1 MSNPQE
7 NQSESQNEI
16 DRCIELLRPSSSD
29 DAKFVALML
38 LPRLLKQ
45 EKKNVVLI
53 FDAMDFK
60 FLERLMRTESVNDD
74 NLPDFTL
81 KSIAVNI
88 LSCFCATDELLNRK
102 QIHARIPTLASLIS
116 QNNEELTRDILGI
129 LLRLSSVNQGLI
141 YIIDDKVISK
151 ILQCITSFT
160 NVEIQEL
167 ALNVIYY
174 TTIGVTTSISQNQSL
189 SDSKTIV
196 QGYIFT
202 IFKQLSETFRINQ
215 DKIKFDLLQFF
226 VNIFS
231 LISDQFIQ
239 DFLINDKSQISIWLK
254 NFRHG
259 SEQRDKALSLVM
271 LLLHHF
277 GTTSLLA
284 PVTSNLTLT
293 QISKSAAGDIENE
306 FKFSALLTQLSCVEI
321 RLMLDE
327 LGQEKKNDKFNERLD
342 VMLPACYTIL
352 EKSIEYLLHVE
363 NLLESQEKV
372 ETNRVKLE
380 PDVLLR
386 LKGTMTET
394 FRAIIEYLVDVKEEG
409 ISYEAAVKDEKV
421 VASIR
426 ILSAWLAE
434 ESSLEKETLAV
445 LPFLIGIYNY
455 CLEKSKEMDLVQILT
470 PAFLNITSQ
479 DNLRKAFL
487 ELGGAQI
494 MVDYLEEEE

>member
-1 MSNPQE
+1 QFCIRAIELANQTNVSEVTQHLSLSNIDIGCLMLSYLQIKMSNPQE
-7 NQSESQNEI
+7 NQNENKSEI

-45 EKKNVVLI
+45 EKENVILI

-102 QIHARIPTLASLIS
+102 QIHSRVPTLVSLIS
-116 QNNEELTRDILGI
+116 PNNEELTRDILGI

-141 YIIDDKVISK
+141 YIIDDKFI
-151 ILQCITSFT
+151 
-160 NVEIQEL
+160 VEIQEL

-174 TTIGVTTSISQNQSL
+174 TTIGVITSISKDQSFP
-189 SDSKTIV
+189 DSKAIV
-196 QGYIFT
+196 QRYI
-202 IFKQLSETFRINQ
+202 IIILKQLSEIFRINQ

-226 VNIFS
+226 VNIFTRM
-231 LISDQFIQ
+231 SDQA
-239 DFLINDKSQISIWLK
+239 INDKSQTSIWLK
-254 NFRHG
+254 NFRHGLLAILSSKLG

-277 GTTSLLA
+277 GTISLLA

-293 QISKSAAGDIENE
+293 QISKSAASDIENE
-306 FKFSALLTQLSCVEI
+306 FKFSALLAQLSCIEI

-327 LGQEKKNDKFNERLD
+327 LEQEKKNDKLNERLD

-352 EKSIEYLLHVE
+352 EKSIEYLSHVE

-386 LKGTMTET
+386 LRGTMTET
-394 FRAIIEYLVDVKEEG
+394 FRAIIEYLVDVKEGG
-409 ISYEAAVKDEKV
+409 ISYEAAVKDEKIL
-421 VASIR
+421 ASIR
-426 ILSAWLAE
+426 VLSAWLAE
-434 ESSLEKETLAV
+434 ECSLEKETLAV

-455 CLEKSKEMDLVQILT
+455 
-470 PAFLNITSQ
+470 
-479 DNLRKAFL
+479 
-487 ELGGAQI
+487 
-494 MVDYLEEEE
+494 